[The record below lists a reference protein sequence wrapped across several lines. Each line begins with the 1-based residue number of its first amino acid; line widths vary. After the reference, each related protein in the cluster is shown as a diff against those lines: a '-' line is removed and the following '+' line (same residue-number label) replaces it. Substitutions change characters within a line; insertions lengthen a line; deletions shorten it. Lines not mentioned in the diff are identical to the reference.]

1 MARVYCKIEKCR
13 NWKDINDGICP
24 PCITKKKKFAD
35 SQKGVQTPIWPCGVC
50 QEPCTDGIRALNCD
64 SCKIWYHT
72 ACVDISDE
80 VYDVVMMSAFGKA
93 AKWPCSKCEQRVE
106 ELFEKS
112 RTIED
117 AQEKMVET
125 MGKVIDRLEKVEDK
139 LTGKVHKE
147 LSGAINERADIER
160 RKLNLLIYN
169 LPEAESDN
177 TTAWDTNEERDND
190 STAISK
196 IFETELNINMTSK
209 IIGVNRLGGKKRA
222 TKVGE
227 TVRPRAL
234 KITFSYIMTKR
245 EVLKRSKDLR
255 NSQDKIAMNIF
266 VNPDL
271 TEFQRAKD
279 KELREKMW
287 ELREKHNRNV
297 IVRRGEIVDVDWE
310 VRKQR
315 KPAPVMKSNDNAT
328 KSTPT
333 ANDNNDPEKKNNTV
347 KPTSTTVSE
356 STPESDASPQ
366 TAPSM

>member
-125 MGKVIDRLEKVEDK
+125 MGKVIDRLERVE
-139 LTGKVHKE
+139 
-147 LSGAINERADIER
+147 SAINRSIDMNPEHDQRWDEMKKEMIEELIDL
-160 RKLNLLIYN
+160 LNM
-169 LPEAESDN
+169 E
-177 TTAWDTNEERDND
+177 
-190 STAISK
+190 
-196 IFETELNINMTSK
+196 
-209 IIGVNRLGGKKRA
+209 
-222 TKVGE
+222 
-227 TVRPRAL
+227 
-234 KITFSYIMTKR
+234 
-245 EVLKRSKDLR
+245 
-255 NSQDKIAMNIF
+255 
-266 VNPDL
+266 
-271 TEFQRAKD
+271 
-279 KELREKMW
+279 
-287 ELREKHNRNV
+287 HNC
-297 IVRRGEIVDVDWE
+297 
-310 VRKQR
+310 KYY
-315 KPAPVMKSNDNAT
+315 KC
-328 KSTPT
+328 
-333 ANDNNDPEKKNNTV
+333 
-347 KPTSTTVSE
+347 
-356 STPESDASPQ
+356 
-366 TAPSM
+366 